1 MQAKE
6 LKSLTSEE
14 LMNKLNDFKS
24 ELFSLRFQL
33 ATGQLENTAR
43 IRQVRKTIARIKT
56 VIRERELNQQEEIQ
70 MERNNRKVYTGTV
83 VSTKMDKTI
92 TVLVETHVK
101 HKLYG
106 KRMKSST
113 KFHAHDENNEAQVG
127 DTVKIMATRP
137 LSATKRFRLVEI
149 VKKAETV

>member
-1 MQAKE
+1 MC
-6 LKSLTSEE
+6 
-14 LMNKLNDFKS
+14 
-24 ELFSLRFQL
+24 
-33 ATGQLENTAR
+33 
-43 IRQVRKTIARIKT
+43 IRDR
-56 VIRERELNQQEEIQ
+56 
-70 MERNNRKVYTGTV
+70 
-83 VSTKMDKTI
+83 
-92 TVLVETHVK
+92 
-101 HKLYG
+101 LYG

>member
-1 MQAKE
+1 
-6 LKSLTSEE
+6 
-14 LMNKLNDFKS
+14 
-24 ELFSLRFQL
+24 
-33 ATGQLENTAR
+33 
-43 IRQVRKTIARIKT
+43 
-56 VIRERELNQQEEIQ
+56 

-83 VSTKMDKTI
+83 VSTKMGKTI

-113 KFHAHDENNEAQVG
+113 KFHAHDENNTAQVG
-127 DTVKIMATRP
+127 DTVKIMSTRP

>member
-1 MQAKE
+1 
-6 LKSLTSEE
+6 
-14 LMNKLNDFKS
+14 
-24 ELFSLRFQL
+24 
-33 ATGQLENTAR
+33 
-43 IRQVRKTIARIKT
+43 
-56 VIRERELNQQEEIQ
+56 

-113 KFHAHDENNEAQVG
+113 N
-127 DTVKIMATRP
+127 
-137 LSATKRFRLVEI
+137 LKRFVADNGLVDMI
-149 VKKAETV
+149 FTVSPTFAIFSSS

>member
-1 MQAKE
+1 
-6 LKSLTSEE
+6 
-14 LMNKLNDFKS
+14 
-24 ELFSLRFQL
+24 
-33 ATGQLENTAR
+33 
-43 IRQVRKTIARIKT
+43 
-56 VIRERELNQQEEIQ
+56 

-83 VSTKMDKTI
+83 ISTKMDKTI

-106 KRMKSST
+106 KRMNSSK
-113 KFHAHDENNEAQVG
+113 KFHARDENNEARVG

-149 VKKAETV
+149 VKKAEII

>member
-1 MQAKE
+1 
-6 LKSLTSEE
+6 
-14 LMNKLNDFKS
+14 
-24 ELFSLRFQL
+24 
-33 ATGQLENTAR
+33 
-43 IRQVRKTIARIKT
+43 
-56 VIRERELNQQEEIQ
+56 

-113 KFHAHDENNEAQVG
+113 KFHAHDENNTAKLG
-127 DTVKIMATRP
+127 DVVTIMETRP
-137 LSATKRFRLVEI
+137 LSKTKHFVLVKVE
-149 VKKAETV
+149 KAHENI

>member
-1 MQAKE
+1 
-6 LKSLTSEE
+6 
-14 LMNKLNDFKS
+14 
-24 ELFSLRFQL
+24 
-33 ATGQLENTAR
+33 
-43 IRQVRKTIARIKT
+43 
-56 VIRERELNQQEEIQ
+56 

-106 KRMKSST
+106 KRVKYSK
-113 KFHAHDENNEAQVG
+113 KFKAHDENNEARIG
-127 DTVKIMATRP
+127 DKVVIMETRP